1 MNALRRPDPRKVL
14 VVDDDPSILTMTEDL
29 LTEAGFEV
37 GKCASGRE
45 ALDRLQAQEWDVVLT
60 DLQMPGVDGLE
71 LLAAVRE
78 QSPDTPVIIMTAFGM
93 IQSAV
98 DAMRAGALDFVTK
111 PFRAGELLIS
121 LERAFERRALE
132 QENRALRRAVARS
145 SAFGELV
152 GKSPAMNEI
161 YALIRKIGAS
171 RSHVLITGESGTGK
185 EVVARTIHFSGSRSD
200 KPFVPINCTAMPEG
214 LLESELFGH
223 VRGAFTGAHT
233 NKKGLFEAAAGGTLF
248 LDEIGDMPISL
259 QSKLLR
265 VLQDKEI
272 RPVGGTQSI
281 KVDVNIIAAT
291 HQDMNKAIAEGRF
304 RQDLYYRLNVIP
316 IRIPP
321 LRERAEDIPVLAEA
335 FLRKHASDE
344 RIHFSNA
351 ATRKLMQ
358 GSWPGNARELE
369 NCIERALA
377 LTDGHEIQ
385 ATEILIPSDGTGE
398 TNDLQELLLRLAL
411 ERRMSVRDLTDAYI
425 AAALEAADGRKSEAA
440 RLLGM
445 NRRTLY
451 RREERQDE
459 SEVDV
464 EAFATA

>member
-1 MNALRRPDPRKVL
+1 MNALKRPDPRRVL
-14 VVDDDPSILTMTEDL
+14 VVDDDPSILAMTEDL
-29 LTEAGFEV
+29 LSEAGFEV
-37 GKCASGRE
+37 GKCGSGKQALERIRE
-45 ALDRLQAQEWDVVLT
+45 RDFDVVLT
-60 DLQMPGVDGLE
+60 DLQMPGIDGLE
-71 LLAAVRE
+71 LLAGVRE
-78 QSPDTPVIIMTAFGM
+78 QCPDTPVIIMTAFGT
-93 IQSAV
+93 IQAAV

-132 QENRALRRAVARS
+132 QENRVLRRAVART

-161 YALIRKIGAS
+161 YAMIRKVGAS

-185 EVVARTIHFSGSRSD
+185 EVVARTIHFSGSRGD

-223 VRGAFTGAHT
+223 VRGAFTGAHA

-272 RPVGGTQSI
+272 RPVGGTQSV
-281 KVDVNIIAAT
+281 KVDVRIIAAT
-291 HQDMNKAIAEGRF
+291 HQDMNRAIEAGRF

-321 LRERAEDIPVLAEA
+321 LRERADDIPVLAEA
-335 FLRKHASDE
+335 FLRKHAGDE
-344 RIHFSNA
+344 RIHFNNA
-351 ATRKLMQ
+351 AIRKLMQ
-358 GSWPGNARELE
+358 GNWPGNARELE

-377 LTDGHEIQ
+377 LSEGPEIQ
-385 ATEILIPSDGTGE
+385 ANDILIPSDTGSE
-398 TNDLQELLLRLAL
+398 TSDVHELLLRLAL

-425 AAALEAADGRKSEAA
+425 AAALEAAEGRKSEAA

-451 RREERQDE
+451 RREERQDGTE
-459 SEVDV
+459 PS
-464 EAFATA
+464 A

>member
-1 MNALRRPDPRKVL
+1 MNALKRPEPRKVL

-29 LTEAGFEV
+29 LSEAGFEV
-37 GKCASGRE
+37 GKCGSGRE
-45 ALDRLQAQEWDVVLT
+45 ALERIHAHEWDVVLS

-78 QSPDTPVIIMTAFGM
+78 HSPDTPVIIMTAFGT

-132 QENRALRRAVARS
+132 QENRALRRAVARTS
-145 SAFGELV
+145 SFGELV

-161 YALIRKIGAS
+161 YALIRKIGVS

-272 RPVGGTQSI
+272 RPVGGTQSV
-281 KVDVNIIAAT
+281 KVDVRIIAAT
-291 HQDMNKAIAEGRF
+291 HQDMNRAIAEGRF

-335 FLRKHASDE
+335 FLRKHANDD

-377 LTDGHEIQ
+377 LTDGNEIQ
-385 ATEILIPSDGTGE
+385 ASDILIPSDGTGE
-398 TNDLQELLLRLAL
+398 SNDLHDLLLRLAL

-451 RREERQDE
+451 RREERQDG
-459 SEVDV
+459 SEDDA
-464 EAFATA
+464 EARATA